1 MISSAF
7 GGDFNSIRYL
17 GEKRNGHNLI
27 VEMRRFSEVIEES
40 SLKDLL
46 SSSGQF
52 TWYAG
57 LNSQT
62 SSRLD
67 CFLISNE

>member
-7 GGDFNSIRYL
+7 RGDFNSIRYL

-40 SLKDLL
+40 SLKDLP

-52 TWYAG
+52 TWYGG

-67 CFLISNE
+67 RFLISNE